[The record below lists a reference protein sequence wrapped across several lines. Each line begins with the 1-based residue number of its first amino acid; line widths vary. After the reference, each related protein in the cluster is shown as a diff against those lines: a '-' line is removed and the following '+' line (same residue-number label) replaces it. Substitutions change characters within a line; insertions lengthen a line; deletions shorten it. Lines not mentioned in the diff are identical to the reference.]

1 MGVDRVLGGSG
12 LAQEVEGGVLNRTG
26 SSEPGRSPRLVRSLR
41 PRGGHEAARER
52 GLGPAP
58 LREPFR
64 TYSFSERNEALR
76 MPSPSTAIEVRTDLA
91 PPRRRRMLL
100 RLQRDERLV
109 AAIRDDDERAFEVLF
124 NRYRPRLLAFCRGMV
139 GSAEDAEDVL
149 QETFTA
155 AHAAIVADRRE
166 LAVRPWLYRIA
177 RNRCL
182 NHMRRP
188 RPESSDLVDTQPHQ
202 NGTSTAD
209 RAERREE
216 LRSLLDSIQD
226 LPESQRGALLLREVE
241 AFSYEDI
248 ARTMGTT
255 VPAVKSLLVRARMG
269 LAEASRAR
277 DLTCDEVRLE
287 LAEAAEGLHR
297 TRGEVRQHVRHCH
310 SCEQYRAHLRS
321 TSRGLEALA
330 PVGLV
335 ALVGKL
341 FGSKL
346 GGSGAAASGGAGS
359 GAAASGGIAVSGA
372 ATSGGFAGS
381 ALTATLGTVAGGLG
395 VTGSKVVATAAVA
408 TLIGTGA
415 GEIALRESSH
425 PSVPPMPASSL
436 PALHGGSAVAAAAQA
451 PATRL
456 APASASAPVASP
468 VVPAAAAVP
477 TSAPPPVPEVPAATP
492 TPAEAP
498 APDTAPGDSAA
509 PADPAGPAAEAQPPG
524 DGAGQGANGDTRGE
538 PYSTGPVA
546 DTEPTDS
553 AGEQGPPPEPGT
565 LETDPADTTSAAP
578 ADTTAA
584 PADPPAPVEDATP
597 PPTVDPNAPITIP
610 PSRPQTPPAPPQG
623 PLAPRH

>member
-1 MGVDRVLGGSG
+1 
-12 LAQEVEGGVLNRTG
+12 
-26 SSEPGRSPRLVRSLR
+26 
-41 PRGGHEAARER
+41 
-52 GLGPAP
+52 
-58 LREPFR
+58 
-64 TYSFSERNEALR
+64 
-76 MPSPSTAIEVRTDLA
+76 
-91 PPRRRRMLL
+91 MLL

-109 AAIRDDDERAFEVLF
+109 AAIRDDNERAFEVLF

-188 RPESSDLVDTQPHQ
+188 RPESSDLVDTQPHE
-202 NGTSTAD
+202 NGASTAD

-216 LRSLLDSIQD
+216 LRSLLESIQD

-287 LAEAAEGLHR
+287 LAEAAEGLRR
-297 TRGEVRQHVRHCH
+297 TRGEVRQHVRHCAN
-310 SCEQYRAHLRS
+310 CEQYRAHLRS

-335 ALVGKL
+335 AIVGKL

-381 ALTATLGTVAGGLG
+381 ALTTTLGTVAGGIG
-395 VTGSKVVATAAVA
+395 VTGSKIVATAAVA

-415 GEIALRESSH
+415 GEVALREASH
-425 PSVPPMPASSL
+425 PSPPPISGTSL
-436 PALHGGSAVAAAAQA
+436 PGLHGGSLVAAAAQA
-451 PATRL
+451 VSTRPVQVSVA
-456 APASASAPVASP
+456 APASPTGP
-468 VVPAAAAVP
+468 AAAVP
-477 TSAPPPVPEVPAATP
+477 ASAPAPVPEAPAV
-492 TPAEAP
+492 AP
-498 APDTAPGDSAA
+498 APVDAPASDAAPGPTDAAPSADPAAPAEGDGQASGDGAMQTGGDQTLPRGDPYSTDPIDDSQPNPGTEDTPVDDGTLQAA
-509 PADPAGPAAEAQPPG
+509 PADPA
-524 DGAGQGANGDTRGE
+524 T
-538 PYSTGPVA
+538 
-546 DTEPTDS
+546 
-553 AGEQGPPPEPGT
+553 
-565 LETDPADTTSAAP
+565 PADTME
-578 ADTTAA
+578 A
-584 PADPPAPVEDATP
+584 PADPPADTSAPVEDSVPAA
-597 PPTVDPNAPITIP
+597 TVDPNAPITSP
-610 PSRPQTPPAPPQG
+610 PSRPQTAPATPQG
-623 PLAPRH
+623 PYAPRH